1 MKRMIRL
8 PTTAML
14 LLAWLYFSSPA
25 HADQNATWVGFTS
38 DWNNPFNWTG
48 TPQTVP
54 TGTATFDATGITKS
68 LTIPGGATIEAL
80 QFNAPNYTFNIPDAL
95 AINGTGIN
103 ASLANAPT
111 FNVIGTP
118 GHSTPPI
125 NFNNFS
131 SAGTAQIVLGPLV
144 AQNGFEGGFIN
155 FRGNSTADQATITVR
170 DQSAT
175 NFMDSST
182 AFHATLI
189 VDNNGFV
196 GFVGTSD
203 GAQATIINNA
213 GGEVKIANLTTGGTS
228 FGSIAGAGTYNLG
241 SKQLTVGSNDNST
254 TVDGVI
260 EDHFPGVNLD
270 QVGGSLV
277 KVGTGT
283 LTLLN
288 DNNSYSGGTRVED
301 GTLVVGTLDPTS
313 EVSTALGPG
322 NFFVVGGTLRT
333 TSATTGNPLTIKVG
347 GNYTQDAG
355 GTLALG
361 IGGLQGEQYDHVQV
375 GGNASLNGTLVVS
388 SLNNFHPVAGDA
400 FEVLRTNGTRSGNFS
415 VVNDS
420 AFNNNPNISPQ

>member
-8 PTTAML
+8 PRTAML
-14 LLAWLYFSSPA
+14 LAALYLSTLAA
-25 HADQNATWVGFTS
+25 HAQETWTGIVS
-38 DWNNPFNWTG
+38 QDWNTSGNWVPT
-48 TPQTVP
+48 TVP
-54 TGTATFDATGITKS
+54 VSTGTATFAAAPQRLIST
-68 LTIPGGATIEAL
+68 LGGVSVGTL
-80 QFNAPNYTFNIPDAL
+80 QFNAPNYTFDVPDAL

-144 AQNGFEGGFIN
+144 AQNGFQGGFIN

-241 SKQLTVGSNDNST
+241 SKQLTVGSNDDST
-254 TVDGVI
+254 TVSGVI
-260 EDHFPGVNLD
+260 EDHFPGGNPD

-283 LTLLN
+283 LTLTGAN
-288 DNNSYSGGTRVED
+288 TYSGGTTIQD
-301 GTLVVGTLDPTS
+301 GTLVVGTLVAADQPI
-313 EVSTALGPG
+313 STALG
-322 NFFVVGGTLRT
+322 T
-333 TSATTGNPLTIKVG
+333 
-347 GNYTQDAG
+347 
-355 GTLALG
+355 
-361 IGGLQGEQYDHVQV
+361 
-375 GGNASLNGTLVVS
+375 
-388 SLNNFHPVAGDA
+388 
-400 FEVLRTNGTRSGNFS
+400 
-415 VVNDS
+415 
-420 AFNNNPNISPQ
+420 

>member
-8 PTTAML
+8 PRTAML
-14 LLAWLYFSSPA
+14 LAALYLSTLAA
-25 HADQNATWVGFTS
+25 HAQETWTGIVS
-38 DWNNPFNWTG
+38 QDWNTSGNWVPT
-48 TPQTVP
+48 TVP
-54 TGTATFDATGITKS
+54 VSTGTATFAAAPQRLIST
-68 LTIPGGATIEAL
+68 LGGVSVGTL
-80 QFNAPNYTFNIPDAL
+80 QFNAPNYTFDVPDAL

-131 SAGTAQIVLGPLV
+131 SAGTAQIFLGPLV

-182 AFHATLI
+182 AFQATLI
-189 VDNNGFV
+189 VDQNGFV
-196 GFVGTSD
+196 GFVDTSNGD
-203 GAQATIINNA
+203 QATIINNA

-228 FGSIAGAGTYNLG
+228 FGSIAGAGTFNLG
-241 SKQLTVGSNDNST
+241 SKQLTVGSNDDST
-254 TVDGVI
+254 TVRGVI

-322 NFFVVGGTLRT
+322 NFFVG
-333 TSATTGNPLTIKVG
+333 
-347 GNYTQDAG
+347 
-355 GTLALG
+355 
-361 IGGLQGEQYDHVQV
+361 
-375 GGNASLNGTLVVS
+375 
-388 SLNNFHPVAGDA
+388 
-400 FEVLRTNGTRSGNFS
+400 
-415 VVNDS
+415 
-420 AFNNNPNISPQ
+420 